1 MFATRST
8 RLPGSVRLSHFAVPV
23 LALAFATAP
32 VAAQG
37 RVTTPKEHFGFNI
50 GDDYN
55 LATYTQFMAY
65 WRKIDAESPRM
76 VVEEIGK
83 TAEGRPQLMAI
94 ITAPENFRNLARY
107 KQISQRLALAEG
119 LTDEQAR
126 AMAREGKAVV

>member
-8 RLPGSVRLSHFAVPV
+8 RSPGFTRLAPLAGSLFA
-23 LALAFATAP
+23 LALIAAP
-32 VAAQG
+32 LAAQG
-37 RVTTPKEHFGFNI
+37 RITTPKEHFGFNI

-76 VVEEIGK
+76 TVEEIGK

-94 ITAPENFRNLARY
+94 ITAP
-107 KQISQRLALAEG
+107 
-119 LTDEQAR
+119 
-126 AMAREGKAVV
+126 

>member
-8 RLPGSVRLSHFAVPV
+8 RSPVPFPLTHIAVPL
-23 LALAFATAP
+23 LALALATPP
-32 VAAQG
+32 VMAQG

-50 GDDYN
+50 GDDYH

-94 ITAPENFRNLARY
+94 ITSPENFRNLARY
-107 KQISQRLALAEG
+107 KQIAQRLALAEG

-126 AMAREGKAVV
+126 AMARE